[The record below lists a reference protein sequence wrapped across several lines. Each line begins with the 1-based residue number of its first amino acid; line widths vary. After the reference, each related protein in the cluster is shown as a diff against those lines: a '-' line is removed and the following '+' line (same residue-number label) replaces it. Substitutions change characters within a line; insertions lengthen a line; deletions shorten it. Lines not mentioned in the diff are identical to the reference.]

1 MNPSIFIGLPHRGN
15 IRFEHVP
22 NIIEWSKSYPIALG
36 SSTMYPIAGARNELV
51 DFFLQTKCTHIS
63 FLDSDT
69 IMPRDGLPRLL
80 SHGKDVI
87 SGIYALRVGE
97 QKSQEENKDCS
108 NYLGCCINE
117 QILKHVMPNAILM
130 DNCNP
135 GYDLI
140 CGKGYLVD
148 AKSSTLLHNEHK
160 NPYWHFNIRKNKIP
174 DYFLLTAYK
183 DRESLEILYMW
194 LIPGK
199 DINNRSGLSISEK
212 CTSKWENYKIDHI
225 NAINYLHTI
234 ELPDGKA

>member
-1 MNPSIFIGLPHRGN
+1 MKRC
-15 IRFEHVP
+15 
-22 NIIEWSKSYPIALG
+22 
-36 SSTMYPIAGARNELV
+36 
-51 DFFLQTKCTHIS
+51 TKCGKLKS
-63 FLDSDT
+63 ESEFYKDKYQES
-69 IMPRDGLPRLL
+69 GLRSRCKVCILEDNHKWHL
-80 SHGKDVI
+80 KNLERHREM
-87 SGIYALRVGE
+87 LRNNYYKNGGR
-97 QKSQEENKDCS
+97 SQEENKDCS

-234 ELPDGKA
+234 ELPDGKV